1 MILLRTKNLVSRN
14 YDLHLALHILFILY
28 VCPRCR
34 GNVFAGKIV
43 NKDDVHRIYDSVWYI
58 ESDDT
63 SVYLDEEVKLYKYY
77 CQSAVLEQRSNIHWW
92 IRTTIVR
99 QASAS
104 IDTFLY
110 TCYLDFNLFS
120 WIWYFGNHSF
130 TILKSDFSMYL
141 MPLWRRI
148 GTCLWYRTHDIY
160 PWMHFYIVI
169 WTCLHILSFSD
180 R

>member
-14 YDLHLALHILFILY
+14 YDLHFALHILFILY

-43 NKDDVHRIYDSVWYI
+43 NKDDVQRIYDSVWYI

-63 SVYLDEEVKLYKYY
+63 SVYLDEENKLYKYY
-77 CQSAVLEQRSNIHWW
+77 CQYAVLEQRSNIHWW
-92 IRTTIVR
+92 IRTIIVR
-99 QASAS
+99 QAS

-130 TILKSDFSMYL
+130 TIMKSDFSMYL

-148 GTCLWYRTHDIY
+148 GTVYDIY

>member
-14 YDLHLALHILFILY
+14 YDLHFALHILFILY

-34 GNVFAGKIV
+34 GNIFAGKIV

-77 CQSAVLEQRSNIHWW
+77 CQPAVLEQRSNIHWW
-92 IRTTIVR
+92 IRTIIVR
-99 QASAS
+99 QAS

-130 TILKSDFSMYL
+130 TIMKSDFSMYL
-141 MPLWRRI
+141 MLIWRRI
-148 GTCLWYRTHDIY
+148 GTCLWY
-160 PWMHFYIVI
+160 
-169 WTCLHILSFSD
+169 LSMDALLYSMYRNMNLFTYTLLLW
-180 R
+180 

>member
-1 MILLRTKNLVSRN
+1 MSRKCICRQNCKQRWCSENLWQCV
-14 YDLHLALHILFILY
+14 
-28 VCPRCR
+28 V
-34 GNVFAGKIV
+34 
-43 NKDDVHRIYDSVWYI
+43 YI

-92 IRTTIVR
+92 IRTTIVG
-99 QASAS
+99 QAS

-130 TILKSDFSMYL
+130 TIMKSDFSMYL

-148 GTCLWYRTHDIY
+148 GTCLWY
-160 PWMHFYIVI
+160 
-169 WTCLHILSFSD
+169 LSMDALLYSNMNLFTYTLLLW
-180 R
+180 

>member
-14 YDLHLALHILFILY
+14 YYLHFALHILFILY

-43 NKDDVHRIYDSVWYI
+43 NKDDVQRIYDSVWYI
-58 ESDDT
+58 ESDYT

-92 IRTTIVR
+92 IRTIIVR
-99 QASAS
+99 QAS

-130 TILKSDFSMYL
+130 TIMKSDFSMYL

-148 GTCLWYRTHDIY
+148 GTVYDIY

>member
-1 MILLRTKNLVSRN
+1 MSRKCICRQNCKQRWCSENLWQCV
-14 YDLHLALHILFILY
+14 
-28 VCPRCR
+28 V
-34 GNVFAGKIV
+34 
-43 NKDDVHRIYDSVWYI
+43 YI

-92 IRTTIVR
+92 IRTTIVG
-99 QASAS
+99 QAS

-141 MPLWRRI
+141 MPIWRRI
-148 GTCLWYRTHDIY
+148 GTCLWY
-160 PWMHFYIVI
+160 
-169 WTCLHILSFSD
+169 LSMDALLYSNMNLFTYTLLLW
-180 R
+180 

>member
-14 YDLHLALHILFILY
+14 YDLHFALHILFILY

-43 NKDDVHRIYDSVWYI
+43 NKDDVQRIYDSVWYI

-92 IRTTIVR
+92 IRTIIVR
-99 QASAS
+99 QAS

-110 TCYLDFNLFS
+110 TCYLDLIYFHEFDILAITVLLS
-120 WIWYFGNHSF
+120 WSLIFQCTLCPSEEESA
-130 TILKSDFSMYL
+130 LSM
-141 MPLWRRI
+141 I
-148 GTCLWYRTHDIY
+148 SIHGCTFI
-160 PWMHFYIVI
+160 
-169 WTCLHILSFSD
+169 
-180 R
+180 

>member
-1 MILLRTKNLVSRN
+1 MIFT
-14 YDLHLALHILFILY
+14 LHCIFCSYFTFVPDVEEML
-28 VCPRCR
+28 
-34 GNVFAGKIV
+34 FAGKIV
-43 NKDDVHRIYDSVWYI
+43 NKDDVQRIYDSVWYI

-63 SVYLDEEVKLYKYY
+63 SVYLDEEVKLYRYY

-99 QASAS
+99 QAS
-104 IDTFLY
+104 IDTCLY
-110 TCYLDFNLFS
+110 ICYLDFNLFS

-148 GTCLWYRTHDIY
+148 GTCLWY
-160 PWMHFYIVI
+160 
-169 WTCLHILSFSD
+169 LSMDALLYSNMNLFTNTLLLW
-180 R
+180 

>member
-14 YDLHLALHILFILY
+14 YYLHFALHILFILY

-43 NKDDVHRIYDSVWYI
+43 NKDDVQRIYDSVWYI

-63 SVYLDEEVKLYKYY
+63 SVYLDEEVKLYRYY

-92 IRTTIVR
+92 IRSTIVG
-99 QASAS
+99 QVS
-104 IDTFLY
+104 IDTCLY

-130 TILKSDFSMYL
+130 TIMKSDFSMYL

-148 GTCLWYRTHDIY
+148 GTCLWYPSMDALLYSNMNLFTY
-160 PWMHFYIVI
+160 TLLLW
-169 WTCLHILSFSD
+169 
-180 R
+180 

>member
-14 YDLHLALHILFILY
+14 CDLYFALHILFILY

-43 NKDDVHRIYDSVWYI
+43 NKDDVQRIYDSVWYI

-63 SVYLDEEVKLYKYY
+63 SVYLDEEVKLYRYY

-92 IRTTIVR
+92 IRTTIVH
-99 QASAS
+99 QAS
-104 IDTFLY
+104 IDTCLY

-130 TILKSDFSMYL
+130 TILMSDFLTYL

-148 GTCLWYRTHDIY
+148 GTVYDIY

-169 WTCLHILSFSD
+169 WTCLHILSFFD

>member
-1 MILLRTKNLVSRN
+1 MILLRTKNLVSRI
-14 YDLHLALHILFILY
+14 YYLHFALHILFILY

-43 NKDDVHRIYDSVWYI
+43 NKDDVQRIYDSVWYI

-92 IRTTIVR
+92 IRTYTTIVR
-99 QASAS
+99 QAS
-104 IDTFLY
+104 IDTSLY

-120 WIWYFGNHSF
+120 WIWYFGNRSF

-141 MPLWRRI
+141 MSLWRRI
-148 GTCLWYRTHDIY
+148 GTCLWYLSMDALLNSN
-160 PWMHFYIVI
+160 MNLF
-169 WTCLHILSFSD
+169 TCTLLLW
-180 R
+180 

>member
-14 YDLHLALHILFILY
+14 YDLHFALHILFILY

-43 NKDDVHRIYDSVWYI
+43 NKDDVQRIYDSVWYI

-63 SVYLDEEVKLYKYY
+63 SVYLDEEVKLYRYY

-99 QASAS
+99 QAS

-120 WIWYFGNHSF
+120 WIWYFGNRSF
-130 TILKSDFSMYL
+130 TILKSDFSMYVMFSEEESAL
-141 MPLWRRI
+141 V
-148 GTCLWYRTHDIY
+148 YDIY

-169 WTCLHILSFSD
+169 WTCLQILSFSD